1 MPLAQPELNAVP
13 FAQSGLKNT
22 IPVSPVAGS
31 GAASMTSGFPAVT
44 MQPIAAGGI
53 PPSGQDFNGIFN
65 QLSQHQVWVNAGGLY
80 KFDQAFCTAI
90 GGYSKGAVIQLDDG
104 LSSYISTVNGN
115 TNNPNNELTGWSPYG
130 GKVVNDK
137 LNSIVDVIYPVGIVL
152 SFGINFDPNV
162 HFPGTTWVLHG
173 EGRASVGLS
182 THAGDAD
189 WKKGVGNIFGSDTHV
204 LTLNEMPSHNHN
216 NGEWDAILVRSGEK
230 TYTDGDRNEGEPN
243 LSWAKPMSNAGGDQA
258 HNNVQPSIVEARWR
272 RTV

>member
-137 LNSIVDVIYPVGIVL
+137 LNSIVDVVYPVGIVL
-152 SFGINFDPNV
+152 SFGIDFDPNT

-173 EGRASVGLS
+173 QGCASVGVS
-182 THAGDAD
+182 VIQGAPT
-189 WKKGVGNIFGSDTHV
+189 WTKTVGTIFGSYDE
-204 LTLNEMPSHNHN
+204 TLGIQHMPEHDHEVGYSTNETGEGTIDGSS
-216 NGEWDAILVRSGEK
+216 NGIAGYNRTSKVGGGE
-230 TYTDGDRNEGEPN
+230 
-243 LSWAKPMSNAGGDQA
+243 A

-272 RTV
+272 RTA